1 MSLLIKNTRFLDV
14 IGEKIQEDM
23 DLYIEG
29 SRIAKI
35 GKNLDIQA
43 DEVLDG
49 RGKLVTP
56 GFINGHTHLGMSL
69 LRNYADDLELQTWLE
84 DAIWPIEA
92 KLDREDIYWGSL
104 LSMAEM
110 IRSGATCFCDQYYEM
125 DRVGDAALEIG
136 MRGILT
142 RGLIE
147 DGDKDLKLDQT
158 RALYQKYHKK
168 GNGRLRVVPSPHA
181 IYTCGEDYL
190 KEIIDLAKEM
200 DGVINIHMSETI
212 KEVEDC
218 KRDHYMTPIQYIE
231 SLGMLDLHV
240 IAAHCVHITEEEM
253 DLVKNRRFYPIY
265 NPSSNLKLASGF
277 TPVQKMLDKGIVMG
291 IGTDGDSSNNNQNI
305 LEEIH
310 IGSIVNKAVNM
321 DPKALP
327 AMEILKMATINGAK
341 ALGLEDQV
349 GSIEEGKAA
358 DLAIFNLN
366 SASFT
371 PKNNLI
377 SALCYS
383 AQAEDVESVL
393 IDGEFVLRDR
403 QLTKIDYDDLLKTVQ
418 DRMDQLV
425 RR

>member
-1 MSLLIKNTRFLDV
+1 MSILIKNTKILDV
-14 IGEKIQEDM
+14 IEEEIKEDV

-29 SRIAKI
+29 NKISKI
-35 GKNLDIQA
+35 GKNLICQA
-43 DEVLDG
+43 DTLIDG
-49 RGKLVTP
+49 RDKLVTP

-69 LRNYADDLELQTWLE
+69 LRNFADDMELQTWLE

-92 KLDREDIYWGSL
+92 KLTPEDIYWGSM

-147 DGDKDLKLDQT
+147 DDDKDLKLEQT
-158 RALYQKYHKK
+158 RALYQNYHKK

-190 KEIIDLAKEM
+190 KEIISLAKEM

-218 KRDHYMTPIQYIE
+218 KRDHHMTPIQYIE
-231 SLGMLDLHV
+231 SIGMLDLHV
-240 IAAHCVHITEEEM
+240 IAAHCVHMTEDEM
-253 DLVKNRRFYPIY
+253 DLVKNRNFYPIY
-265 NPSSNLKLASGF
+265 NPTSNLKLASGF
-277 TPVQKMLDKGIVMG
+277 TPVQKMLDKGIVLG

-305 LEEIH
+305 LEEMH
-310 IGSIVNKAVNM
+310 LASVVNKAVTM
-321 DPKALP
+321 DPKAVP
-327 AMEILKMATINGAK
+327 AMEILKMATIHGAK
-341 ALGLEDQV
+341 ALGLDESI
-349 GSIEEGKAA
+349 GSIEEGKLA
-358 DLAIFNLN
+358 DLVIFNLN
-366 SASFT
+366 SSSFT
-371 PKNNLI
+371 PRNNLI

-383 AQAEDVESVL
+383 AQEEDIESVL
-393 IDGEFVLRDR
+393 IDGEFVLKDR
-403 QLTKIDYDDLLKTVQ
+403 ELTKVDYKQVLKEVQ
-418 DRMDQLV
+418 ECMDQLLQ
-425 RR
+425 R

>member
-1 MSLLIKNTRFLDV
+1 MSILIKNTRILDV
-14 IGEKIQEDM
+14 IEEEIKEDV

-29 SRIAKI
+29 NKISKI
-35 GKNLDIQA
+35 GKNLTCQA
-43 DEVLDG
+43 DTLIDG
-49 RGKLVTP
+49 RDKLVTP

-69 LRNYADDLELQTWLE
+69 LRNFADDMELKTWLE

-92 KLDREDIYWGSL
+92 KLTPEDIYWGSM

-147 DGDKDLKLDQT
+147 DDDKDLKLEQT
-158 RALYQKYHKK
+158 RALYQNYHKK

-190 KEIIDLAKEM
+190 KEIISLAKEM

-218 KRDHYMTPIQYIE
+218 KKDHHMTPIQYIE
-231 SLGMLDLHV
+231 SIGMLDLHV
-240 IAAHCVHITEEEM
+240 IAAHCVHITEDEM
-253 DLVKNRRFYPIY
+253 DLVKNRNFYPIY
-265 NPSSNLKLASGF
+265 NPTSNLKLASGF
-277 TPVQKMLDKGIVMG
+277 TPVQKMLDKGIVLG

-305 LEEIH
+305 LEEMH
-310 IGSIVNKAVNM
+310 LASVVNKAVTM
-321 DPKALP
+321 DPKAVP
-327 AMEILKMATINGAK
+327 AMEILKMATIHGAK
-341 ALGLEDQV
+341 ALGLDESI
-349 GSIEEGKAA
+349 GSIEEGKLA
-358 DLAIFNLN
+358 DLVIFNLN
-366 SASFT
+366 SSSFT
-371 PKNNLI
+371 PRNNLI

-383 AQAEDVESVL
+383 AQEEDIESVL
-393 IDGEFVLRDR
+393 IDGEFVLKDR
-403 QLTKIDYDDLLKTVQ
+403 ELTKVDYKQVLKEVQ
-418 DRMDQLV
+418 ECMDQLLQ
-425 RR
+425 R